1 MFALSPRLEAG
12 WHDLLLLVYLYGKGA
27 ALILA
32 MTFVLHLLLRAR
44 WIALVGMHSVYPDGI
59 RWERLRIGP
68 IQREVERAGDRPFA
82 DIVERADNRA
92 TIVFATGVMLA
103 LMLVVIALLATAMT
117 GLATLASSLSGGRF
131 GPVSALLAVFAIV
144 ILPYSVAMLVDL
156 RLGKRI
162 APGGLGHRM
171 MRGLFRLYGRIGFNR
186 GGNPV
191 MALLGSHGGDRKTT
205 FATIAIILVALALAS
220 LSQLFL
226 ESPRAMGSYG
236 LFPAV
241 QGPQAIEVAH
251 YDDQRD
257 PGRDP
262 ALPYIPSM
270 ATTAPWLRL
279 VVPYRPER
287 DAAAMRRGCA
297 HADALADE
305 AQAAARLA
313 CLAALHAVALDG
325 KPLEGLRFDVARDP
339 RTNRPALLAMID
351 VRDLPRG
358 RHELRI
364 ARPPQEDKDG
374 GSNSKRE
381 PDFDLIPFWR

>member
-1 MFALSPRLEAG
+1 
-12 WHDLLLLVYLYGKGA
+12 
-27 ALILA
+27 
-32 MTFVLHLLLRAR
+32 
-44 WIALVGMHSVYPDGI
+44 
-59 RWERLRIGP
+59 
-68 IQREVERAGDRPFA
+68 
-82 DIVERADNRA
+82 
-92 TIVFATGVMLA
+92 
-103 LMLVVIALLATAMT
+103 
-117 GLATLASSLSGGRF
+117 
-131 GPVSALLAVFAIV
+131 
-144 ILPYSVAMLVDL
+144 LPYSVAMLVDL

-262 ALPYIPSM
+262 AL
-270 ATTAPWLRL
+270 
-279 VVPYRPER
+279 
-287 DAAAMRRGCA
+287 
-297 HADALADE
+297 
-305 AQAAARLA
+305 
-313 CLAALHAVALDG
+313 
-325 KPLEGLRFDVARDP
+325 
-339 RTNRPALLAMID
+339 
-351 VRDLPRG
+351 
-358 RHELRI
+358 
-364 ARPPQEDKDG
+364 
-374 GSNSKRE
+374 
-381 PDFDLIPFWR
+381 